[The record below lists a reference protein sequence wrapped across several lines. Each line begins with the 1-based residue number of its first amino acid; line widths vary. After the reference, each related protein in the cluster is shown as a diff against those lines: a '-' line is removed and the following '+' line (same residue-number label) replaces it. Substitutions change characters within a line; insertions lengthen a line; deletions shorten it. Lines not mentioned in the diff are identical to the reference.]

1 MDKNLNLASLALLIF
16 FLFCFEQKEASLE
29 IKQFVPFHGSRHG
42 ARCRYKIAK
51 LLRSSGHRVT
61 ILDLPAS
68 GIEPLQVVIVLPS
81 QAKSL
86 QSIFEYFKPLRDVMQ
101 GLASHERL
109 ILVQAWAGFDIGEH
123 VDQATVFVQR
133 QGK

>member
-42 ARCRYKIAK
+42 ARCWYKIAK

-61 ILDLPAS
+61 TLDLVAS
-68 GIEPLQVVIVLPS
+68 GIDPLQVVSWVH
-81 QAKSL
+81 
-86 QSIFEYFKPLRDVMQ
+86 
-101 GLASHERL
+101 SHVEEA
-109 ILVQAWAGFDIGEH
+109 Q
-123 VDQATVFVQR
+123 
-133 QGK
+133 